1 MQLKNI
7 CDVFSGY
14 AFKSFNTEKEG
25 TPIIKIGNINNDGTI
40 DLHNCQY
47 STEEP
52 NKKYKSKNGDIY
64 IALSGATT
72 GKIGLMKSDNYYI
85 NQRVGI
91 VRIKDLKVPVDYLL
105 FFLQSKTKKILSDA
119 AGAAQPNISPKDIAK
134 YEISIPSEEKMIS
147 ISKELN
153 LISRT
158 IVLKQNKLLSLDE
171 LIKSR
176 FIEMFGDRLINLNK
190 KMSSI
195 ATPVIGLTYK
205 PSNVTKDGTIVLRSG
220 NIQNNE
226 LQLKED
232 IVRVSNINISEQK
245 WIKDKDILMCSRNG
259 SARLVGKSCLIRH
272 PEEQMS
278 FGAFMTVVRTKYPYF
293 LQGFFTS
300 DYFKNQLTGVGTAS
314 VNQITSGMLNNY
326 DVIEPTEVEEKDF
339 ESYVKQIDK
348 SKFVCYSKYFLWLN
362 FTFVSS
368 TIAYSNVVSILE

>member
-1 MQLKNI
+1 MQLENI

-52 NKKYKSKNGDIY
+52 NKKFKSKNGDIY

-105 FFLQSKTKKILSDA
+105 FFLHSKTKKILSDA

-134 YEISIPSEEKMIS
+134 YEISIPSEEKMAS

-153 LISRT
+153 LISRS
-158 IVLKQNKLLSLDE
+158 IVLKRNKLLSLDE

-176 FIEMFGDRLINLNK
+176 FIEMFGNRLINLNK

-226 LQLKED
+226 LQLEED

-272 PEEQMS
+272 PKEQMS

-326 DVIEPTEVEEKDF
+326 DVIEPTEVEEKEF

-348 SKFVCYSKYFLWLN
+348 SKFIVQQEIKDLQELLDKKMDEYFGQ
-362 FTFVSS
+362 
-368 TIAYSNVVSILE
+368 

>member
-1 MQLKNI
+1 MISNIKDEFLFMPKSSIKAGDGKESGLYPFFTSSDTKQLFLDDYIYDDELVVIGTGGKPSCNYYNGK
-7 CDVFSGY
+7 FS
-14 AFKSFNTEKEG
+14 
-25 TPIIKIGNINNDGTI
+25 
-40 DLHNCQY
+40 C
-47 STEEP
+47 STD
-52 NKKYKSKNGDIY
+52 NFVLKSKGNVKARY
-64 IALSGATT
+64 LYYFLRKNNLSILQQGFHGAGLQHI
-72 GKIGLMKSDNYYI
+72 GKEYVQKIEI
-85 NQRVGI
+85 NI
-91 VRIKDLKVPVDYLL
+91 ESCD
-105 FFLQSKTKKILSDA
+105 
-119 AGAAQPNISPKDIAK
+119 
-134 YEISIPSEEKMIS
+134 
-147 ISKELN
+147 
-153 LISRT
+153 
-158 IVLKQNKLLSLDE
+158 KQNKIIATLDNTSKLIIIKQKELQQLDE

-226 LQLKED
+226 LQLEED

-259 SARLVGKSCLIRH
+259 SAHLVGKSCLIRH

-326 DVIEPTEVEEKDF
+326 DVIEPTEVEEKEF

-348 SKFVCYSKYFLWLN
+348 SKFLVQKEIDLLNELLDKKMDEYFGGD
-362 FTFVSS
+362 
-368 TIAYSNVVSILE
+368 